1 MKDEA
6 KKHETREAV
15 MKPIFFT
22 MILLALPV
30 SAYAD
35 WSNTGMHPAL
45 SPNFSPAIRV
55 EPQHH
60 FQPVQPA
67 QPVHQYTPK
76 AVNHTQVARQYQP
89 VQHNQVAERRA
100 PVTPGYFRRDSDYYE
115 HSGVDF
121 AYSEVD
127 SNIEVPDGFEAID
140 VDGQS
145 YYYND
150 GVFYQQMGDQLVAI
164 PPVLGAVVDSIP
176 TDYQIVM
183 ADGTHYLFTKG
194 VFYQRVDEGFE
205 VVEPPVSDQE

>member
-1 MKDEA
+1 
-6 KKHETREAV
+6 
-15 MKPIFFT
+15 MKPIFL
-22 MILLALPV
+22 MIILLAIPV

-45 SPNFSPAIRV
+45 SPNFSPSIRV

-60 FQPVQPA
+60 FQPVQSP
-67 QPVHQYTPK
+67 QPVHQNTPT
-76 AVNHTQVARQYQP
+76 AVNRPQAVRHDQP
-89 VQHNQVAERRA
+89 VRHDKAAERHA
-100 PVTPGYFRRDSDYYE
+100 SVAPGYFRRDADYYG
-115 HSGVDF
+115 HSGVNF
-121 AYSEVD
+121 SYSEIDPAV
-127 SNIEVPDGFEAID
+127 EVPDGFETID
-140 VDGQS
+140 VDGQM

-150 GVFYQQMGDQLVAI
+150 GVFYQQEGDQLVII

-205 VVEPPVSDQE
+205 VVEPPVSDQG